1 MDPNPWPQRYKVIVL
16 ASLVVTILVL
26 GTKIVQ
32 FSQAIG
38 DDMFSQHVTDVVYDI
53 DVVGV
58 GGGKIMLARTAETER
73 IGLWSI
79 ESETAQ
85 GQIAEIISISDTEV
99 ERVFKAI
106 DGEISAG
113 DRVRMLGDVFFGDPK
128 EALDITFDSVRAVS
142 SLGVNP
148 AWYVDGDGET
158 WVIFVHGRAGDGRG
172 EALRLLPA
180 LKEQRLPVLVISYR
194 SDGTA
199 PEAPGAAVGWGYDEW
214 LDVKA
219 AVRLAEVEG
228 AKRVVL
234 IGSDLGANAIM
245 TYLHEAGDLTAV
257 SGVVLEAPVLDV
269 QATVERAAADFGIP
283 GILRAFTSGLVRVR
297 YGVDWPDVNQIDR
310 ASQFDVPILLLV
322 GTEDPMTPVSVM
334 QEFAEAVPDGLVTV
348 VTVEGGSPGTL
359 WNVDPAAYET
369 TVLEFITRLIA
380 S

>member
-16 ASLVVTILVL
+16 ASLAVTILVL

-38 DDMFSQHVTDVVYDI
+38 DDIFSQHVTDVVYDI

-58 GGGKIMLARTAETER
+58 GGGRIMLARTAETER

-106 DGEISAG
+106 DGEVSAG

-128 EALDITFDSVRAVS
+128 EALNIAFDSVRAVS

-148 AWYVDGDGET
+148 AWFIDGDGET
-158 WVIFVHGRAGDGRG
+158 WVIYVHGRAGDGRG

-269 QATVERAAADFGIP
+269 QATVERAAADYGIP
-283 GILRAFTSGLVRVR
+283 GILRPLTSGLIRVR
-297 YGVDWPDVNQIDR
+297 YGVDWPDVDQIDR
-310 ASQFDVPILLLV
+310 AAQFDVPILLMV
-322 GTEDPMTPVSVM
+322 GTEDPMTPVSTM
-334 QEFAEAVPDGLVTV
+334 EQFAEAVPDDLVTV
-348 VTVEGGSPGTL
+348 VTVEGGLPGTL
-359 WNVDPAAYET
+359 WNVDPVAYES

>member
-38 DDMFSQHVTDVVYDI
+38 DDMFSRHVTDVVYDI

-58 GGGKIMLARTAETER
+58 GGGRIMLARTAETER

-106 DGEISAG
+106 DGEVSAG

-148 AWYVDGDGET
+148 AWFIDGDGET
-158 WVIFVHGRAGDGRG
+158 WVIYVHGRAGDGRG

-219 AVRLAEVEG
+219 AVRLAEAEG

-269 QATVERAAADFGIP
+269 QATVERAAADYGIP
-283 GILRAFTSGLVRVR
+283 GILRPFTSGLIRVR
-297 YGVDWPDVNQIDR
+297 YGVDWPDVDQIDR
-310 ASQFDVPILLLV
+310 AAQFDVPILLLV
-322 GTEDPMTPVSVM
+322 GTEDPMTPVSTM
-334 QEFAEAVPDGLVTV
+334 EQFAEAVPDDLVTV
-348 VTVEGGSPGTL
+348 VTVEGGWPGTL
-359 WNVDPAAYET
+359 WNVDPVAYES